1 MAELPPNPD
10 RMLIPQHDPKLILSA
25 ETTFSMPDLARS
37 VDIYAEDFH
46 LDNDLVL
53 KNKSDE
59 PKSKARLGLFVRSLS
74 TAVPKGKELLRID
87 LGGANGTETTANAFG
102 GGQAACFI
110 QRLDQRYVDTF
121 NIDAYGGHGYD
132 QVLDPV
138 GGTPA
143 SPPAGGNGGTG
154 GQVSIAFG
162 SFVSSPLI
170 LARKLISRVHEKP
183 EAYPAGLAD
192 LLTQLTRRCERKEVQ
207 AITGVP
213 EALKTL
219 KKYPKL
225 DKKDFSKALIELVRI
240 FASIEVHMESRVTQS
255 IGVRGG
261 TRGVGIG
268 NQSENGKPGADG
280 NAAVALVSNPEAL
293 WELSMCFAHPTQC
306 NMVLER
312 AKARYYAG
320 TPRPG
325 SDGKGKSS
333 LLAWGEARAT
343 LETLLDRLEFLD
355 DAHRPTDLAKSNL
368 VDAYKTGDA
377 TLSIPGSNTTGADGL
392 PASLSQLISI
402 RNEALGLYAQMDSG
416 LDAFNDSYNS
426 VPLGSFGSYEKN
438 LESSLTYLGQTELR
452 FKKYKEAVD
461 KAVENKEHI
470 EASRSATEAVIAHN
484 TSMRRDI
491 INELN
496 NTAANIAQF
505 DYPLSRAKASLTEAA
520 EKVKQELEKAISFPF
535 DELISAGTQLLFVA
549 KWPMA
554 VLQGANLIHQMSS
567 KIIKEDGTTV
577 ERQYLVRRVS
587 NITGSIKSLNEG
599 YKMLSNG
606 KLQDEDPDASK
617 LLVQEKELF
626 DLIEDVNNS
635 LSEKTVER
643 VKTLFKFYIT
653 LVVQRSQ
660 DIMRYNAL
668 VSTLVRYRTESQ
680 SLQQQLDQ
688 LRRANIATIDVHHPA
703 IVVFMQKLYLN
714 AIRTTEYWLYKA
726 QRAYNYAALND
737 DNIIGDVLGDDPPFS
752 RFDSTLLSAAHQ
764 NLSDAYQKYYLDRL
778 GPARGT
784 FTKRTIDLDPSEH
797 IEVIRDSGRNS
808 CTFFVKVVPGKA
820 FDGMANVRLLSVRC
834 FLDGAKVAS
843 SNKLHLTLTHA
854 GMETLVDGV
863 KRRHEFKHKA
873 QILTAFKYHLETGEV
888 ELASTIGEGRE
899 KSGYALVGPFVTWR
913 VDVNKEY
920 NAGLDLSGVTG
931 GRLEFDGHYQPIR

>member
-10 RMLIPQHDPKLILSA
+10 RMLIPQHDPRLILSA
-25 ETTFSMPDLARS
+25 ETSFSMPDLARS

-46 LDNDLVL
+46 LDRDLVL

-59 PKSKARLGLFVRSLS
+59 PKSKARLGLFVKSLS
-74 TAVPKGKELLRID
+74 TAVPKGNEVLKID
-87 LGGANGTETTANAFG
+87 IGGADGTKDTANASS
-102 GGQAACFI
+102 GGQAFCFI

-121 NIDAYGGHGYD
+121 NIDAYGGHGYN
-132 QVLDPV
+132 QVLDSA

-143 SPPAGGNGGTG
+143 SPAAGGNGGTG
-154 GQVSIAFG
+154 GQVSVAFG
-162 SFVSSPLI
+162 SFKYKPLLGVS
-170 LARKLISRVHEKP
+170 
-183 EAYPAGLAD
+183 
-192 LLTQLTRRCERKEVQ
+192 EVLR
-207 AITGVP
+207 TV
-213 EALKTL
+213 EEST
-219 KKYPKL
+219 PKL
-225 DKKDFSKALIELVRI
+225 DKKDFSKALIELVRV
-240 FASIEVHMESRVTQS
+240 FTSIEVHMESRVTQS

-261 TRGVGIG
+261 IWGVGLG
-268 NQSENGKPGADG
+268 KQSENGKPGADG
-280 NAAVALVSNPEAL
+280 DAAVALVSNPEEL

-312 AKARYYAG
+312 AKARYYAVSRVAIPPGLTVSPRRSRSSSRSG
-320 TPRPG
+320 TRPWD
-325 SDGKGKSS
+325 STPK
-333 LLAWGEARAT
+333 
-343 LETLLDRLEFLD
+343 
-355 DAHRPTDLAKSNL
+355 
-368 VDAYKTGDA
+368 
-377 TLSIPGSNTTGADGL
+377 
-392 PASLSQLISI
+392 
-402 RNEALGLYAQMDSG
+402 MDSG
-416 LDAFNDSYNS
+416 LDAYNDSYNS

-438 LESSLTYLGQTELR
+438 LESSLTYLGKTELR
-452 FKKYKEAVD
+452 LIIPSPGPKPTSPKPQT
-461 KAVENKEHI
+461 
-470 EASRSATEAVIAHN
+470 RS
-484 TSMRRDI
+484 SKSWKR
-491 INELN
+491 
-496 NTAANIAQF
+496 
-505 DYPLSRAKASLTEAA
+505 PSLSL
-520 EKVKQELEKAISFPF
+520 F
-535 DELISAGTQLLFVA
+535 DELINAGTQLLFVA

-554 VLQGANLIHQMSS
+554 VLQGANLIHQMAT

-587 NITGSIKSLNEG
+587 NITGSIRSLNEG

-606 KLQDEDPDASK
+606 KLQDEDPDAAK
-617 LLVQEKELF
+617 LLIQEKELF
-626 DLIEDVNNS
+626 ELIEDVNNS

-643 VKTLFKFYIT
+643 VKTLFRFYIT

-714 AIRTTEYWLYKA
+714 AIRMTEYWLYKA

-764 NLSDAYQKYYLDRL
+764 NLSDAYQKYYLDKL

-784 FTKRTIDLDPSEH
+784 FTNRTVALDPDEH

-834 FLDGAKVAS
+834 FLDGARVAS
-843 SNKLHLTLTHA
+843 TNKLHLTLTHA
-854 GMETLVDGV
+854 GMETLVDEV
-863 KRRHEFKHKA
+863 KKRHEFKHKA

-899 KSGYALVGPFVTWR
+899 ESGYALVGPFVTWR

-920 NAGLDLSGVTG
+920 NTGLDLSGVTG